1 MSDVVASPTLR
12 QRTPLRTQ
20 LVLSVVA
27 LAALTVLVVSAAGA
41 FVLRDYLIGR
51 IDRQLVDSLRPLT
64 AIGAVDG
71 ATANADRFDGTRKD
85 PDDFRP
91 PTVYFGQL
99 YDSNGAVLGV
109 LGSGLPAEVAPPA
122 IPTLDAATLA
132 DVSGEPFTVRSAS
145 GTDWRVLVL
154 PVNRNAS
161 SSVASVAVGL
171 PLNDIQETVGR
182 LLAIDLV
189 VGAIALVILALVAR
203 WVVRSSLRPLMD
215 VEETA
220 EAIASGD
227 LTQRVPVA
235 ASGTEVG
242 RLSNALNTM
251 LGRIEDSFTAQQ
263 RSEEQARASEDRM
276 RRFVADA
283 SHELR
288 TPLTTIR
295 GFAELYRQGAAADP
309 EHTQQAMQ
317 RIEQAAARMGLLV
330 DDLLL
335 LARLDQQRPLTREP
349 VDLLALASDAVHD
362 ARLLSTDHPIQLQ
375 PLPGDSA
382 PVVAG
387 DPQRLRQV
395 LTNLLSNAVHHTPAG
410 TDVTVVVG
418 VPDDD
423 SGTALL
429 EVRDAGPGLSP
440 EDAERIFE
448 RFYRA
453 DSSRTRGGGS
463 GSEATAAGA
472 GGTGLGLAIVAA
484 LVAGHDGTVDVES
497 SPGSGATFRVRLPLL
512 PA

>member
-1 MSDVVASPTLR
+1 VSEAVAAPTIR

-27 LAALTVLVVSAAGA
+27 LAALAVLVVSAAGA

-64 AIGAVDG
+64 AIGAVDS
-71 ATANADRFDGTRKD
+71 ASTKADRLDGTRRD

-91 PTVYFGQL
+91 PTVYFGQV
-99 YDSNGAVLGV
+99 YDSNGTVLGL
-109 LGSGLPAEVAPPA
+109 LGSALPAEVAPPN
-122 IPTLDAATLA
+122 IPTLDATTLA
-132 DVSGEPFTVRSAS
+132 DVSGKPFTVQSSS

-154 PVNRNAS
+154 PVNQNAS
-161 SSVASVAVGL
+161 STAASVAVGL

-189 VGAIALVILALVAR
+189 VGFIALVILALVA
-203 WVVRSSLRPLMD
+203 WWTVRSSLRPLMA

-220 EAIASGD
+220 EAIAGGD

-235 ASGTEVG
+235 DSRTEVG
-242 RLSNALNTM
+242 RLGIALNTM
-251 LGRIEDSFTAQQ
+251 LGRIEEAFTAQQ

-276 RRFVADA
+276 RQFVADA

-295 GFAELYRQGAAADP
+295 GFAELYRQGAATDP
-309 EHTQQAMQ
+309 AQAQQAMR
-317 RIEQAAARMGLLV
+317 RIEEAAARMGLLV

-335 LARLDQQRPLTREP
+335 LARLDQQRPLTSEP
-349 VDLLALASDAVHD
+349 VDLLALATEAVHD
-362 ARLLSTDHPIQLQ
+362 ARLLSTQHPIELRL
-375 PLPGDSA
+375 LPGDSA

-387 DPQRLRQV
+387 DAQRLRQV

-418 VPDDD
+418 VPDDGT
-423 SGTALL
+423 GTALL
-429 EVRDAGPGLSP
+429 EVRDEGPGLSP
-440 EDAERIFE
+440 TDAERIFE

-453 DSSRTRGGGS
+453 DSSRTRGG
-463 GSEATAAGA
+463 EAAVDASTA

-484 LVAGHDGTVDVES
+484 LVAGHGGTVDVETT
-497 SPGSGATFRVRLPLL
+497 PGAGATFRVRLPLL

>member
-1 MSDVVASPTLR
+1 MTDAVASPTLR

-27 LAALTVLVVSAAGA
+27 LAALAVLVVSAAGA

-64 AIGAVDG
+64 AIGAVDSA
-71 ATANADRFDGTRKD
+71 ATKADRVDGTRKD

-99 YDSNGAVLGV
+99 YDSNGTVLGL
-109 LGSGLPAEVAPPA
+109 LGSALPSGVDPPA
-122 IPTLDAATLA
+122 IPTLDTATLA

-154 PVNRNAS
+154 PVNPNAS

-189 VGAIALVILALVAR
+189 VGAIALIILALVAL
-203 WVVRSSLRPLMD
+203 WAVRSSLRPLM
-215 VEETA
+215 A
-220 EAIASGD
+220 E
-227 LTQRVPVA
+227 R
-235 ASGTEVG
+235 TEVG
-242 RLSNALNTM
+242 RLGNALNAM

-309 EHTQQAMQ
+309 AQTQQAMQ

-349 VDLLALASDAVHD
+349 VDLLALATEAVHD
-362 ARLLSTDHPIQLQ
+362 ARLLSADHPIELEL
-375 PLPGDSA
+375 LPGGTV

-387 DPQRLRQV
+387 DAQRLRQV

-418 VPDDD
+418 VPDDGN
-423 SGTALL
+423 GTALL
-429 EVRDAGPGLSP
+429 EVRDEGPGLSP

-453 DSSRTRGGGS
+453 DSSRTRAGDRS
-463 GSEATAAGA
+463 AAGT

-497 SPGSGATFRVRLPLL
+497 APGGGATFRVRLPLL

>member
-1 MSDVVASPTLR
+1 MTEAAASPTLR

-27 LAALTVLVVSAAGA
+27 LAALAVLVVSAAGA

-64 AIGAVDG
+64 AIGAVDSA
-71 ATANADRFDGTRKD
+71 ATKADRVDGTSKD

-99 YDSNGAVLGV
+99 YDVNGNVLGL
-109 LGSGLPAEVAPPA
+109 LGSALPSGVDPPA

-154 PVNRNAS
+154 PVNPNAS
-161 SSVASVAVGL
+161 TSVSSVAVGL

-189 VGAIALVILALVAR
+189 VGAIALIILALVAL
-203 WVVRSSLRPLMD
+203 WAVRSSLRPLTA
-215 VEETA
+215 VEQTA
-220 EAIASGD
+220 EAIAGGD
-227 LTQRVPVA
+227 LTQRVPVVA
-235 ASGTEVG
+235 ERTEVG
-242 RLSNALNTM
+242 RLGNALNAM

-309 EHTQQAMQ
+309 AQTQQAMQ

-349 VDLLALASDAVHD
+349 VDLLALATEAVHD
-362 ARLLSTDHPIQLQ
+362 ARLLSADHPIELEL
-375 PLPGDSA
+375 LPGGTV

-387 DPQRLRQV
+387 DAQRLRQV

-418 VPDDD
+418 VPDDG

-429 EVRDAGPGLSP
+429 EVRDEGPGLSP

-453 DSSRTRGGGS
+453 DSSRTRAGDRS
-463 GSEATAAGA
+463 AAGT

-497 SPGSGATFRVRLPLL
+497 APGGGATFRVRLPLL